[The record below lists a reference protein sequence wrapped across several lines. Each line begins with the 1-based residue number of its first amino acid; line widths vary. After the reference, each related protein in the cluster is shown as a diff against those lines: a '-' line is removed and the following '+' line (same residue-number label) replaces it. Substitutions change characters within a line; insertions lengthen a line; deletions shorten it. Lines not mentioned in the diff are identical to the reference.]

1 MSAIDQRPTPAPGDQ
16 TPASGPGAA
25 GSVAPPPVDR
35 TLALLAA
42 DGVAYL
48 VYWLVILILLSQ
60 AATSVLRPPEGSVTA
75 GVASGLVCLLWS
87 AFCLGLGILRGTR
100 PDGGDLPPPVWL
112 MVVTSAGCLVSL
124 VLVRTN
130 AGLVGPWTSELV
142 AGGLLVA
149 SMTVWVG
156 AVAGAAAGVLLA
168 GAVLVA
174 PLEDGSTGALLRT
187 PLSDAVAGIALMAA
201 GFGVALALVWVRRSA
216 QQLQGTLDARDE
228 LLVREQAVG
237 AAAHVAAEVERSLH
251 DTALNTLE
259 TIAAH
264 GDHLDPQA
272 VVARCRADV
281 DQLSRWRSESSIGS
295 VAEMLA
301 QLRAHAE
308 RIGLDVHVDRV
319 GPIPPRPEALPVPP
333 SVLHAFT
340 GAGRE
345 ALTNV
350 LKHSGV
356 REATVLVVHGPDS
369 LELMVADSG
378 VGPGAGG
385 TGGDGFGVAN
395 SVRRRV
401 EAAGGSALVTP
412 GPEGVGTVV
421 LMSWRPVLEELPPIG
436 ADLLTRMAGVVVAV
450 GTLLAG
456 VACAL
461 VVLGWPAYAH
471 PWPALAGPVL
481 SVLVAA
487 WILNEARAGI
497 RVGPGHVLAACA
509 TYVLVGAVALLA
521 DPYCASLLGEG
532 VMLDARAPLVAT
544 VLLLA
549 PRPGVL
555 AALVGTVGAAHLG
568 TALAWNARWVQCGQ
582 DTAGAGVYVVAALG
596 AIWLFARRMDRVT
609 AQYAAARAQANQ
621 AEVRIR
627 AQLSVRAEEELWV
640 ADTLSSAQDLLG
652 AVAEGRKLPADPAT
666 RSECA
671 GEAQFLRALLTV
683 GRGPDALRRPA
694 RIWLR
699 LLHAAGCQI
708 QVRGAFG
715 CCVPPPATIGHV
727 GGVLDTISAIAPG
740 ATVTISAW
748 CQADTASLMV
758 TASGPSAVAR
768 IDPLSARV
776 HRVAGDAWRDFG
788 ADQLSVE
795 WTWPH
800 SGADPALVTSTR

>member
-1 MSAIDQRPTPAPGDQ
+1 VSAIDQRPTPTPGDQ
-16 TPASGPGAA
+16 TPAAASTTPGSTAA
-25 GSVAPPPVDR
+25 ATPVDR

-60 AATSVLRPPEGSVTA
+60 AATSVLRPPEGSVTV
-75 GVASGLVCLLWS
+75 GVAAGLVCLLWS

-124 VLVRTN
+124 VLVRTST
-130 AGLVGPWTSELV
+130 GLVGPWTSELV

-149 SMTVWVG
+149 STTVWLG
-156 AVAGAAAGVLLA
+156 AVAGGVSGVLLA
-168 GAVLVA
+168 AAVLMA
-174 PLEDGSTGALLRT
+174 PLDDGSTGALLRT
-187 PLSDAVAGIALMAA
+187 PLSDVVAGIALMAA

-228 LLVREQAVG
+228 ILVREQAVR

-264 GDHLDPQA
+264 GEHLDPNA

-295 VAEMLA
+295 VVEMLA
-301 QLRAHAE
+301 DLRAHAE
-308 RIGLDVHVDRV
+308 RVGLAVDVDRV
-319 GPIPPRPEALPVPP
+319 GPIPPRPDALPVPP

-350 LKHSGV
+350 LKHSQV
-356 REATVLVVHGPDS
+356 REATVLVVHSPDS
-369 LELMVADSG
+369 LELMVADNG
-378 VGPGAGG
+378 VGPGMV
-385 TGGDGFGVAN
+385 GDGFGVAN
-395 SVRRRV
+395 SVRRRI
-401 EAAGGSALVTP
+401 EAVGGSALVTP

-421 LMSWRPVLEELPPIG
+421 LMSWRPVPEELPPIG

-450 GTLLAG
+450 GTILAG

-481 SVLVAA
+481 PVLVAA
-487 WILNEARAGI
+487 WILNEAKAGVH
-497 RVGPGHVLAACA
+497 VGPGHVLAACA

-555 AALVGTVGAAHLG
+555 AALIATVGLGHVG

-582 DTAGAGVYVVAALG
+582 DTAEAGVYVVAALG
-596 AIWLFARRMDRVT
+596 AIWLFARRLDRVT

-640 ADTLSSAQDLLG
+640 ADTLSSAQELLG
-652 AVAEGRKLPADPAT
+652 AIAEGRKPPADPAT

-671 GEAQFLRALLTV
+671 GEAQFLRGLLAV
-683 GRGPDALRRPA
+683 GRAPDALRRPA

-708 QVRGAFG
+708 QVRGTFG
-715 CCVPPPATIGHV
+715 CCVPPPTTIGHV

-748 CQADTASLMV
+748 SQADTASLMV

-800 SGADPALVTSTR
+800 SEADPVRSGSTR

>member
-1 MSAIDQRPTPAPGDQ
+1 MSAIDQRPTPPPGEQ
-16 TPASGPGAA
+16 LRAAAEPVPG
-25 GSVAPPPVDR
+25 SAPPAVPEDR
-35 TLALLAA
+35 TLALMAA

-75 GVASGLVCLLWS
+75 GVAAGLVCLLWS

-112 MVVTSAGCLVSL
+112 TVVASAGCLASL
-124 VLVRTN
+124 VLVRTS
-130 AGLVGPWTSELV
+130 AGLVGPWPAELV
-142 AGGLLVA
+142 VGGLLV
-149 SMTVWVG
+149 
-156 AVAGAAAGVLLA
+156 LLA
-168 GAVLVA
+168 AVVLIA
-174 PLEDGSTGALLRT
+174 PLEDSTTEALLRT

-216 QQLQGTLDARDE
+216 QHLQGTLDTRDE
-228 LLVREQAVG
+228 LLVREEAVR
-237 AAAHVAAEVERSLH
+237 AAAQLAAEVERSLH

-264 GDHLDPQA
+264 GEHLDPA
-272 VVARCRADV
+272 TVVDRCRADV

-295 VAEMLA
+295 VAEMLEH
-301 QLRAHAE
+301 LRAHAE
-308 RIGLDVHVDRV
+308 RLGLAIDIDRV
-319 GPIPPRPEALPVPP
+319 GPIPPRPEALPAPP

-356 REATVLVVHGPDS
+356 RRATVLVVHGPDS

-378 VGPGAGG
+378 VGPG

-395 SVRRRV
+395 SVRRRI
-401 EAAGGSALVTP
+401 EAAGGTALVSP

-421 LMSWRPVLEELPPIG
+421 LMSWRPVPEELPPIG

-450 GTLLAG
+450 GTILAG

-461 VVLGWPAYAH
+461 VVLGWSAYTH
-471 PWPALAGPVL
+471 PWPALAGPVIP
-481 SVLVAA
+481 VLVAA
-487 WILNEARAGI
+487 WILNEAQAGTRI
-497 RVGPGHVLAACA
+497 GTGHVLAACA

-555 AALVGTVGAAHLG
+555 AGLVATVGAAHLG
-568 TALAWNARWVQCGQ
+568 IALAWNARWVQCGP

-596 AIWLFARRMDRVT
+596 AIWLFARRMARVT

-627 AQLSVRAEEELWV
+627 AQLTVRAEEELWV
-640 ADTLSSAQDLLG
+640 ADTLSSAQELLG
-652 AVAEGRKLPADPAT
+652 AIAEGRMPPADPAT
-666 RSECA
+666 RAQCA
-671 GEAQFLRALLTV
+671 SQAQFLRGLLAV
-683 GRGPDALRRPA
+683 GRAPDALRRPA

-708 QVRGAFG
+708 QVRGSFG
-715 CCVPPPATIGHV
+715 CCLPPAATIGHI

-740 ATVTISAW
+740 ATVTLSAW
-748 CQADTASLMV
+748 SQEDIASLMV
-758 TASGPSAVAR
+758 TASGPSVVAR
-768 IDPLSARV
+768 MDPLSARV
-776 HRVAGDAWRDFG
+776 HRVAGEAWRDFG
-788 ADQLSVE
+788 ADQVSVE
-795 WTWPH
+795 WTWPR
-800 SGADPALVTSTR
+800 SEADAAIPAGTR